1 MHDQTIDE
9 MREHMKKSLKVFED
23 EMHKLRTGRANPS
36 MIENLHVDYY
46 GTQTPL
52 QHIANV
58 TAPDA
63 NMLLVRPFDKNAMKQ
78 IEKAIVESELGLNP
92 SSDEDV
98 IRVVIPKLTEE
109 RRKELVKYVHD
120 KAEETKVAIRN
131 IRRDLKDNF
140 EKQQKDG
147 DMSEDDFHRALK
159 EIDEITHDFTEKV
172 DQLMKDKEEQL
183 SHV

>member
-1 MHDQTIDE
+1 MADETIDE
-9 MREHMKKSLKVFED
+9 MRQHMQKSLKVFED
-23 EMHKLRTGRANPS
+23 EMQKLRTGRANPS
-36 MIENLHVDYY
+36 MIEDLHVDYY

-63 NMLLVRPFDKNAMKQ
+63 NMLLVRPFDKNAMKE
-78 IEKAIVESELGLNP
+78 IEKAIVESDLGLNP
-92 SSDEDV
+92 SADQDV

-109 RRKELVKYVHD
+109 RRKELIKHVHD

-131 IRRDLKDNF
+131 IRRDLKDKF
-140 EKQQKDG
+140 EKQQKEG
-147 DMSEDDFHRALK
+147 EMSEDDVHRVLK
-159 EIDEITHDFTEKV
+159 EIDDITHEFTEKV
-172 DQLMKDKEEQL
+172 DEVMNEKEEQL